1 MWRNEFYSYEQI
13 VLASHTF
20 MILTI
25 VRIRTYHSKNAVQ
38 SVMNKLLLMHQ
49 HQSDKFAPRL
59 HGDCL
64 YIEGIIQLW

>member
-1 MWRNEFYSYEQI
+1 MWPNEFYSYEQI
-13 VLASHTF
+13 VLAVDTF

-25 VRIRTYHSKNAVQ
+25 LRIQTYHLKNAVQ

-59 HGDCL
+59 HRDYL
-64 YIEGIIQLW
+64 YIEGIIPRW